1 MQGFIQDIKN
11 GLIDENPVFVML
23 LGMCPTIGITTAVIN
38 GIGMGLATT
47 FVLLG
52 ANIVISLLR
61 NVIPDEVRIPS
72 FIVIIATFVTIVDL
86 LMAAYAPDLHGALG
100 VFIPLIVVNCLILQR
115 AEAKASKSNLV
126 RSIGDAIGMGLGFT
140 LAITVLSFFRE
151 LLGNGSV
158 LGYSLFSSFTPLRV
172 MNESAGGFITLAL
185 ILGFLNWYKARKK
198 GGSQA

>member
-1 MQGFIQDIKN
+1 VQGFLHDIKN

-23 LGMCPTIGITTAVIN
+23 LGMCPTIGVTTAVIN

-86 LMAAYAPDLHGALG
+86 LMSAYAPDLHGALG

-115 AEAKASKSNLV
+115 EEAKASKSNLI
-126 RSIGDAIGMGLGFT
+126 RAIGDAIGMGLGFT

-151 LLGNGSV
+151 LLGNGSI

-198 GGSQA
+198 GGSKS

>member
-1 MQGFIQDIKN
+1 MQGFLQDIKN

-23 LGMCPTIGITTAVIN
+23 LGMCPTIGITTTVIN

-115 AEAKASKSNLV
+115 AEAKASKSNLI

-198 GGSQA
+198 GGSKA

>member
-1 MQGFIQDIKN
+1 VQGFLHDIKN

-23 LGMCPTIGITTAVIN
+23 LGMCPTIGVTTAVIN

-86 LMAAYAPDLHGALG
+86 LMSAYAPDLHGALG

-115 AEAKASKSNLV
+115 AEAKASKSNLI
-126 RSIGDAIGMGLGFT
+126 RAIGDAIGMGLGFT

-151 LLGNGSV
+151 LLGNGSI

-198 GGSQA
+198 GGSKS